1 MRTESPPYK
10 ALMDLPFDVLVLIVG
25 WLRPTKAFGIAHVS
39 KSFKNIIYTSAYAIT
54 TLNRHLTDRCAHSEL
69 EDLNEIFFRS
79 PSANYQQVY
88 AAKQSNITTELIFS
102 WVHLYKPIPEP
113 LGQFNLLTCLIL
125 KGCNCRGPFPAFVS
139 TLTQLTILIL
149 EECKLSGLIPVELGQ
164 LTQLEILCLSYNNQ
178 LYAPLYSEW
187 GNQLTNLSH
196 LNLSGTGATGPIPRE
211 WGNMSKLH
219 TLKLFKTRLNAP
231 IPPELARCTQLK
243 VLDLSYSGTIGLFP
257 SQLQLIPHLDLRGN
271 EDMQIES
278 PLPSQHSRSPIDSL
292 MDLPFDVLVL
302 ILGWLDS
309 ADAFAIA
316 RVSKSVKD
324 LVYSSAYARTAL
336 NIHLTDHRSLSDVND
351 FEEVFFLSPSVQYQ
365 EVYAAKKANVTT
377 DLTFAWL
384 RRCGPIPE
392 ALGYFRWLEYLTI
405 KSCVCPG
412 PIPSSI
418 ITLTELGVLSLEG
431 CRLSG
436 LIPVELG
443 QLTKLEHLSLAD
455 NEQLYGLLYPEWGS
469 LTLLHFLDL
478 SGTGVTGLIP
488 PEWGN
493 MGNLHTLILTST
505 RMSGP
510 IPRELG
516 RCTELQRLELT
527 DSSTIGVIPG
537 ELRNVPYLIV
547 EGNDE
552 VIFEV

>member
-1 MRTESPPYK
+1 
-10 ALMDLPFDVLVLIVG
+10 
-25 WLRPTKAFGIAHVS
+25 
-39 KSFKNIIYTSAYAIT
+39 
-54 TLNRHLTDRCAHSEL
+54 
-69 EDLNEIFFRS
+69 
-79 PSANYQQVY
+79 
-88 AAKQSNITTELIFS
+88 
-102 WVHLYKPIPEP
+102 
-113 LGQFNLLTCLIL
+113 
-125 KGCNCRGPFPAFVS
+125 
-139 TLTQLTILIL
+139 
-149 EECKLSGLIPVELGQ
+149 
-164 LTQLEILCLSYNNQ
+164 
-178 LYAPLYSEW
+178 
-187 GNQLTNLSH
+187 
-196 LNLSGTGATGPIPRE
+196 
-211 WGNMSKLH
+211 
-219 TLKLFKTRLNAP
+219 
-231 IPPELARCTQLK
+231 
-243 VLDLSYSGTIGLFP
+243 
-257 SQLQLIPHLDLRGN
+257 
-271 EDMQIES
+271 MQIES
-278 PLPSQHSRSPIDSL
+278 PLPSQHSRPPIDSL

-302 ILGWLDS
+302 ILVGCILPMPLPLH
-309 ADAFAIA
+309 
-316 RVSKSVKD
+316 V
-324 LVYSSAYARTAL
+324 TTL

-455 NEQLYGLLYPEWGS
+455 NEQLYGPLYAEWGS

-505 RMSGP
+505 RMNGP

-537 ELRNVPYLIV
+537 ELRNVPFLIV